1 MPNLPPPFCK
11 NGPPRVVTFDD
22 QRWPVNVAIAI
33 LASFA
38 AAPLI
43 ARGRFDDPRPLAN
56 TWTHLGLLAIGALLV
71 MWGASRIGRRR
82 VRRRLQLATL
92 VSLIFH
98 LSFIAALHSERFDRF
113 AERPSRILP
122 EEVPPE
128 VFVAPDYAFR
138 TPGTGALARVEP
150 DLTIAP
156 DPRSSTLARL
166 QSQPVETM
174 PLDNPPAPVASAD
187 PVVPPSVV
195 ELNDHR
201 ETASQW
207 ANHGPQL
214 SKQAAREIQAGEPVA
229 EPSPRDDQAQEEVP
243 LQPQS
248 VPLAHHLESPE
259 AVPAAIVPSAPAK
272 IRAENSPRFDATASK
287 PRLTERLDAPE
298 TRLPQRG
305 AAIPRIAARVNVSPL
320 VTSPVS
326 QADAE
331 QSIAETKVEASS
343 VPSSPD
349 AATGRSPLAENLEEL
364 RAVSVGPDGPAVTRT
379 PEVGLPSRRALEGRE
394 LTHTGAERPLGRK
407 EIGPPAID
415 GRLREPATAFARRGG
430 QRANK
435 GSDDEFSQGSEA
447 AIELGLDFLARHQA
461 ADGSWKLN
469 FAGPGQ
475 PGSEEH
481 ASFRSDSAATGLALL
496 SFLGA
501 GYDHY
506 GRTYQGVVQHALDYL
521 LKNQKQDGD
530 LYRPLDAASNKSAW
544 LYSHGIASIA
554 LCEAYGMTGD
564 PALAGGAQRAVNF
577 IAAAQDPKQGAW
589 RYVPGSGSDT
599 SVSGWQLMALK
610 SGELAGLNVRADAYQ
625 KVSFW
630 LDHAQVT
637 GSQFVYNSTAPNTPE
652 QRHGRRPTP
661 AMTAVGLL
669 MRLYT
674 GWNRNDPRMIEGAEY
689 LLGRLPQRGSAT
701 QPARDTYYWYYAT
714 QVMFHMRGK
723 YWRAWNERLQPLL
736 IGEQVTSGL
745 LAGSWDPLKPVPDRW
760 GPQGGRIYVTT
771 LNLLSL
777 EVYYRH
783 LPIYEST
790 AK

>member
-1 MPNLPPPFCK
+1 M
-11 NGPPRVVTFDD
+11 VTFDD
-22 QRWPVNVAIAI
+22 RLWPVNVAIAI

-38 AAPLI
+38 AAPLV
-43 ARGRFDDPRPLAN
+43 ATGRFDDPRPLAN
-56 TWTHLGLLAIGALLV
+56 GWTHLGLLAVGALFL
-71 MWGASRIGRRR
+71 MWCASLIGRRR
-82 VRRRLQLATL
+82 VRRRLELATL

-98 LSFIAALHSERFDRF
+98 LSCIAALYSQRFDRF
-113 AERPSRILP
+113 AERPPRTPP
-122 EEVPPE
+122 EDVPPE

-138 TPGTGALARVEP
+138 TPGTAALERVEP
-150 DLTIAP
+150 DLTIVP
-156 DPRSSTLARL
+156 DPKSSTLARL
-166 QSQPVETM
+166 QPQPLEAL
-174 PLDNPPAPVASAD
+174 PLDSPPTPVASAA
-187 PVVPPSVV
+187 PEVPPSVV
-195 ELNDHR
+195 ELNDQR
-201 ETASQW
+201 EAAPQL
-207 ANHGPQL
+207 ADHGPL
-214 SKQAAREIQAGEPVA
+214 LNKQAAREIQIGEPVA
-229 EPSPRDDQAQEEVP
+229 GPLAGDDQTQEELP

-248 VPLAHHLESPE
+248 VPLAHRLESPE
-259 AVPAAIVPSAPAK
+259 VVPLAILPAAPSK
-272 IRAENSPRFDATASK
+272 IRAGDSPRFGARALE
-287 PRLTERLDAPE
+287 PRLAERLDAPE
-298 TRLPQRG
+298 TRLPQHG
-305 AAIPRIAARVNVSPL
+305 AAMPRVAARINVSPEL
-320 VTSPVS
+320 TGPVS
-326 QADAE
+326 TADTERPAV
-331 QSIAETKVEASS
+331 ETKVEASS
-343 VPSSPD
+343 VPLSPD
-349 AATGRSPLAENLEEL
+349 AALGRSPIAERLAELQP
-364 RAVSVGPDGPAVTRT
+364 APAGIGGPDATRI
-379 PEVGLPSRRALEGRE
+379 PEVGLPSRRAPEDSDLA
-394 LTHTGAERPLGRK
+394 HTGAERPLGRK
-407 EIGPPAID
+407 RTGPPAVD
-415 GRLREPATAFARRGG
+415 GRLREPAAPFARRGS
-430 QRANK
+430 QRPNK
-435 GSDDEFSQGSEA
+435 GSDDEFSQASEA

-475 PGSEEH
+475 PGSEER

-501 GYDHY
+501 GHDHY
-506 GRTYQGVVQHALDYL
+506 GGSYQGVVQRALDYL
-521 LKNQKQDGD
+521 LKSQKQDGD

-564 PALAGGAQRAVNF
+564 PALAGAAQRAVNF
-577 IAAAQDPKQGAW
+577 IVAAQDPKQGAW
-589 RYVPGSGSDT
+589 RYTPGSGSDT

-610 SGELAGLNVRADAYQ
+610 SAELAGLNVRADAYQ

-630 LDHAQVT
+630 LDHAQVA
-637 GSQFVYNSTAPNTPE
+637 GSQFVYNPTAPNTPE
-652 QRHGRRPTP
+652 QRHGRRATP

-689 LLGRLPQRGSAT
+689 LLGRLPQRGSAA

-723 YWRAWNERLQPLL
+723 YWRAWNDRLQRLL
-736 IGEQVTSGL
+736 IGEQVVSGP